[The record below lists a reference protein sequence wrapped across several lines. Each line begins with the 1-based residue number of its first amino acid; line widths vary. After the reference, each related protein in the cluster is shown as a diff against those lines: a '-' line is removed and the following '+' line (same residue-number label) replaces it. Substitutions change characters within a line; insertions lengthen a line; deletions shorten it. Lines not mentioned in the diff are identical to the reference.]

1 MKLEVEIKDDAQ
13 LNRIHIL
20 QAYLAYSPDWKDII
34 QNVDFSIE

>member
-13 LNRIHIL
+13 LNRIHL
-20 QAYLAYSPDWKDII
+20 LHAYLVYSPDWEDII